1 MRCSRCGNNMPNDAK
16 YCDRCGEPLRKR
28 KNSRYEYDYDDD
40 YDDDEYEY
48 ETHRYESQRRN
59 NYSNRGKIGN
69 GILIFLT
76 VIAVCVTILLA
87 LNMYLPSK
95 NKVENNANVANNQ
108 QQQQVENQS
117 NDEGKMSSNDEGQD
131 EYNNATIRD
140 LSDYYYAVDY
150 YNSNY
155 NSSDGYLFPG
165 SDTRYIDPEE
175 LSGCSDSQL
184 AYIRNEIFARHGYIF
199 QTDKYNNYF
208 GSKTWYYPNSYTTDN
223 VNDLNAYEKYNV
235 ELIKSLE

>member
-16 YCDRCGEPLRKR
+16 YCDRCGEPLKKR
-28 KNSRYEYDYDDD
+28 RTRYEYDYDDD

-48 ETHRYESQRRN
+48 ETHRYENQHRAN
-59 NYSNRGKIGN
+59 HSNRGKIGN

-76 VIAVCVTILLA
+76 VVAVCVTVLLA

-95 NKVENNANVANNQ
+95 NNVDNNTNVANNQ
-108 QQQQVENQS
+108 QQQVENQS
-117 NDEGKMSSNDEGQD
+117 DNSTETTSSNEGPD
-131 EYNNATIRD
+131 EYNNPTLRD
-140 LSDYYYAVDY
+140 LSDYYYAIDY
-150 YNSNY
+150 YDSNY
-155 NSSDGYLFPG
+155 NSRDGYLFPG
-165 SDTRYIDPEE
+165 SDSRYIDPEE

-184 AYIRNEIFARHGYIF
+184 GYIRNEIFARHGYIF

-208 GSKTWYYPNSYTTDN
+208 GSKNWYYPNSYTTDN